1 MTFALQ
7 DAVYNAREAAGLG
20 TGFLKLDVP
29 ATPERLRMACADHL
43 TAPFA
48 APNIHI
54 RSSC

>member
-1 MTFALQ
+1 MVQ

-20 TGFLKLDVP
+20 TDFISLDSP

-48 APNIHI
+48 KADVYI
-54 RSSC
+54 RGSC

>member
-1 MTFALQ
+1 MQ

-20 TGFLKLDVP
+20 TGFVSLDAP

-48 APNIHI
+48 KADVHI
-54 RSSC
+54 RGSC